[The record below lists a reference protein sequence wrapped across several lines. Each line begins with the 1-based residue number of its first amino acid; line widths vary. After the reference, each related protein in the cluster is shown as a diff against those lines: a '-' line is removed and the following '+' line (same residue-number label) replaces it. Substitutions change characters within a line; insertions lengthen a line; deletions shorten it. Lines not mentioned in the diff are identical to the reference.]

1 MRVYCHRRRPIY
13 PRGGGGVHPQPSVH
27 SPHSARHSFSGI
39 VSYLPPSSQSIV
51 SQMPDTQA
59 TSSSSSRFQAI
70 FEAALKS
77 YQRQTKNDLLEHPLA
92 TQFQSC
98 NSTDAVLAILQG
110 QVQEF
115 DKSRSGDTRLTKWL
129 SPTINVLSAFSAT
142 ISGGVS
148 LACLDPLTYPKLLT
162 HILQVFS
169 PANVIFTGI
178 GVLLSVS
185 ILSIAFGRSISYQTS
200 HRRPRELRRVKTFSL
215 SCSNVSGGFLHDS
228 KRIQRWLRLRQ

>member
-1 MRVYCHRRRPIY
+1 MSQTPAT
-13 PRGGGGVHPQPSVH
+13 
-27 SPHSARHSFSGI
+27 HSAS
-39 VSYLPPSSQSIV
+39 
-51 SQMPDTQA
+51 A
-59 TSSSSSRFQAI
+59 SSSRFQAI

-92 TQFQSC
+92 TQFKSC
-98 NSTDAVLAILQG
+98 NSTNAIIAILEG

-115 DKSRSGDTRLTKWL
+115 DKSRSGNARLTKWL
-129 SPTINVLSAFSAT
+129 SPTVNVLSAFSAT

-169 PANVIFTGI
+169 PANVIFTGF

-185 ILSIAFGRSISYQTS
+185 IQSIAFGRSISYQRS
-200 HRRPRELRRVKTFSL
+200 YRRPRELRRVKTFLRS
-215 SCSNVSGGFLHDS
+215 SSNASGGFLHDS